1 MNALDFLEIRL
12 HEQTVGY
19 LVSLSQGQNR
29 LYFSPD
35 YIHDENRATFS
46 LTTHKNFANHQKLL
60 STPWVRWQR
69 LHPVLSNLL
78 PEGALR
84 QLLAQSL
91 KVHIDNEFLLLK
103 HLGQDLPGAIT
114 AIPINMQQVPNFIIH
129 HLGLTKDDVN
139 IAPQQDSHGDI
150 PIKDSGQSHPFSL
163 AGVQTKFSMRQVMTH
178 TGERFTLP
186 LVGQESTLGNW
197 IVKTPSQSHPF
208 VPENEYSMMRLAELA
223 KIEIPPIKIVPISSL
238 IGIAD
243 TTMFNGEMVDIYN
256 PPLAYAI
263 RRFDRQTLAD
273 GSVRR
278 IHSEDFAQIL
288 VKYPHEKYNGGNYA
302 SLAKI
307 LYHFSEHGLSDV
319 NQLARRILVNMLIAN
334 GDAHL
339 KNWSVIYKDGI
350 NPMLSP
356 AYDLVSTKVY
366 LPNETSFSLN
376 LDSAKYWYQVNM
388 AHFEHWAKKADVP
401 WRSIKPQLIEV
412 MQIARDTWKGALD
425 DLPMAQIHKE
435 ILIKHWAMLDDDF
448 RVV

>member
-1 MNALDFLEIRL
+1 
-12 HEQTVGY
+12 
-19 LVSLSQGQNR
+19 
-29 LYFSPD
+29 
-35 YIHDENRATFS
+35 
-46 LTTHKNFANHQKLL
+46 
-60 STPWVRWQR
+60 
-69 LHPVLSNLL
+69 
-78 PEGALR
+78 
-84 QLLAQSL
+84 
-91 KVHIDNEFLLLK
+91 
-103 HLGQDLPGAIT
+103 
-114 AIPINMQQVPNFIIH
+114 
-129 HLGLTKDDVN
+129 
-139 IAPQQDSHGDI
+139 
-150 PIKDSGQSHPFSL
+150 
-163 AGVQTKFSMRQVMTH
+163 VMTH

-223 KIEIPPIKIVPISSL
+223 KIEIPPIKLTPISSL
-238 IGIAD
+238 TGIAD
-243 TTMFNGEMVDIYN
+243 TTIFNDDMVDIYN

-278 IHSEDFAQIL
+278 VHSEDFAQIL

-307 LYHFSEHGLSDV
+307 LYQFSEHGLSDV
-319 NQLARRILVNMLIAN
+319 NQLARRILVNILIAN

-350 NPMLSP
+350 NPVLSS

-376 LDSAKYWYQVNM
+376 LDSTKHWYQVNM

-401 WRSIKPQLIEV
+401 WRSVKPQLIEV

-435 ILIKHWAMLDDDF
+435 ILTKHWAMLDNDF